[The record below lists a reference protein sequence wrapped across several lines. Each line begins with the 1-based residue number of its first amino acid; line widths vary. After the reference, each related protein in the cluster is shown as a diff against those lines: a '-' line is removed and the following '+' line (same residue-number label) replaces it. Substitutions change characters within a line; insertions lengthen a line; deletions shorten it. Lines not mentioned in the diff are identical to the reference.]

1 MFGKKKNTVE
11 NKEKDINEQQEQVDK
26 EVVNE
31 TAESSEQAENQVET
45 VEEELT
51 EEEKLKKEVQELNDK
66 YLRIYSEFENYRRR
80 TSKER
85 LDLLKSAGQDIL
97 AALLPVVDDFD
108 RAVKTQ
114 ETSEDLNAL
123 KEGVIL
129 VHNKLHNI
137 LQQKGLKQFESIGK
151 TFDSDYHE
159 AITKIPAPDKK
170 LKGKVVDE
178 VEKGYMLNDKVLR
191 FAKVVVGE

>member
-1 MFGKKKNTVE
+1 MFGKKKNKVE
-11 NKEKDINEQQEQVDK
+11 NKEKDLNEQQEQVNE

-31 TAESSEQAENQVET
+31 TTEQVDNQ
-45 VEEELT
+45 EEREQVELT
-51 EEEKLKKEVQELNDK
+51 EEEKLKQEVQELNDK
-66 YLRIYSEFENYRRR
+66 YLRIYSEFENFRRR
-80 TSKER
+80 TAKER
-85 LDLLKSAGQDIL
+85 LELLKSAGQDIL
-97 AALLPVVDDFD
+97 SALLPVVDDFD

-114 ETSEDLNAL
+114 ETSEDLASL
-123 KEGVIL
+123 KEGMTL

-151 TFDSDYHE
+151 EFDSDYHE

-170 LKGKVVDE
+170 LKGKIVDE
-178 VEKGYMLNDKVLR
+178 IEKGYMLNDKVLR

>member
-1 MFGKKKNTVE
+1 MFGKKKNKVE
-11 NKEKDINEQQEQVDK
+11 NNEKNLNEQEEQVNE

-31 TAESSEQAENQVET
+31 AAETDEQADNQPET
-45 VEEELT
+45 IEEELT

-85 LDLLKSAGQDIL
+85 LELLKTAGQDIL

-114 ETSEDLNAL
+114 ETSEDLTSL
-123 KEGVIL
+123 KEGMTL
-129 VHNKLHNI
+129 VHNKLHNT
-137 LQQKGLKQFESIGK
+137 LQQQGLKAFNSIGE

-170 LKGKVVDE
+170 LKGKIVDE
-178 VEKGYMLNDKVLR
+178 IEKGYMLNDKVIR

>member
-1 MFGKKKNTVE
+1 MFGKKKNKVE
-11 NKEKDINEQQEQVDK
+11 NNEKNLNEQEEQVNE

-31 TAESSEQAENQVET
+31 TAEQVDNQSET
-45 VEEELT
+45 IEEELT

-80 TSKER
+80 TAKER
-85 LDLLKSAGQDIL
+85 LELLKTAGQDIL

-114 ETSEDLNAL
+114 ETSEDLTSL
-123 KEGVIL
+123 KEGMTL
-129 VHNKLHNI
+129 VHNKLHNT
-137 LQQKGLKQFESIGK
+137 LQQKGLKAFDSIGK
-151 TFDSDYHE
+151 EFDSDYHE

-170 LKGKVVDE
+170 LKGKIVDE
-178 VEKGYMLNDKVLR
+178 IEKGYMLNDKVIR